1 VINTSAFVKKLIDRG
16 VRLFTGVPDSLLKNF
31 SSELQNNLRAQEHII
46 AANEGNAVGLAMGHF
61 LATGNPAVVYLQN
74 SGLGNAVNPLVSL
87 ADPEIYSVPM
97 LLIVGWRGEPG
108 KDDEPQHLK
117 QGRITCEQLKLLEI
131 PHWVVDADTDIE
143 GTLSAAWQV
152 MQNEQRPAALVVK
165 ENSFSEVKLATF
177 EEQVVST
184 LLREAAINQ
193 LLNALQPNDCVFAT
207 TGKTGRELFEL
218 REKRIEPQQ
227 DFLTVGG
234 MGHATSIA
242 LGVALAQPQRRVV
255 CLDGDGALLMH
266 LGAMPIIGNLY
277 PRNFLH
283 VLLNNRAHESVG
295 GQPTVAG
302 KVNFSAIASGCGYQH
317 YLSASS
323 LEEIDGAMQKMTE
336 ISGPVL
342 LEIHLCQG
350 SRKELGRPTRTPQ
363 QNKKALMRHLG
374 IKQ

>member
-1 VINTSAFVKKLIDRG
+1 MINTSAFVRKLIDRG

-31 SSELQNNLRAQEHII
+31 SSELQNNLRPQEHII

-87 ADPEIYSVPM
+87 ADLEVYSIPM
-97 LLIVGWRGEPG
+97 LIIVGWRGEPG

-131 PHWVVDADTDIE
+131 PHWVVDAHTDIE
-143 GTLSAAWQV
+143 GILSAAWQV

-165 ENSFSEVKLATF
+165 EKSFSEVKLATF
-177 EEQVVST
+177 EEKVVPT

-193 LLNALQPNDCVFAT
+193 LLNALQPNDCVLAT

-234 MGHATSIA
+234 MGHTTSIA
-242 LGVALAQPQRRVV
+242 LGIALAQPQRRVV

-302 KVNFSAIASGCGYQH
+302 KMNFSAIASGCGYQH

-336 ISGPVL
+336 LSGPVL
-342 LEIHLCQG
+342 LEIHLGQG

-363 QNKKALMRHLG
+363 QNKQALMRHLG